1 MWLVYFLKGI
11 KTGGRGL
18 TLSDNN
24 VGRLLRLI
32 SEVVLQYLLCAR
44 RVAKL
49 GVEGSA
55 RVMRYHAVSA
65 TDRVLHRAPW
75 VVLRGRL
82 DIPDITSIAVDLTAL
97 DGSSDSV
104 LVADRA
110 TRGVDEPCALLEVLE
125 QLLVHEPARPL
136 VQRAVDG
143 DDVALRDEVF

>member
-1 MWLVYFLKGI
+1 MMELNAETL
-11 KTGGRGL
+11 TGLGH
-18 TLSDNN
+18 
-24 VGRLLRLI
+24 VARLANDDVRRVLRLVG
-32 SEVVLQYLLCAR
+32 EVPGDDVLDAVSVAR
-44 RVAKL
+44 LR
-49 GVEGSA
+49 VEGRA
-55 RVMRYHAVSA
+55 RVMRDHAVA
-65 TDRVLHRAPW
+65 GAQRVLHRAPR

-125 QLLVHEPARPL
+125 QLLIHEPACPL